1 MIGDWG
7 DIATMTA
14 PTAKLLAQISAYGFI
29 AVTKAD
35 PIADFAVALDRAS
48 EWALPYAGTLITN
61 IDQTTHDTINEL
73 VTQTMAN
80 PDASLDD
87 LASAIQ
93 ANFEGMSDWR
103 SELIARTETA
113 YAAANGDIA
122 GFRDTGVEYVEISD
136 GTDFDQE
143 CADADGQVWSL
154 DEYEADPLQHPQCG
168 RSASAISTDEARE
181 RGVDRGEPPPDE
193 PTDEVAS
200 DE

>member
-1 MIGDWG
+1 
-7 DIATMTA
+7 
-14 PTAKLLAQISAYGFI
+14 
-29 AVTKAD
+29 
-35 PIADFAVALDRAS
+35 
-48 EWALPYAGTLITN
+48 
-61 IDQTTHDTINEL
+61 
-73 VTQTMAN
+73 
-80 PDASLDD
+80 
-87 LASAIQ
+87 
-93 ANFEGMSDWR
+93 MSDWR